1 MGPGCVTEVE
11 KLPTLKHRG
20 KAIAC
25 ANPRGSRVFPSLVV
39 SVKPM
44 RLRLRAGMAM
54 LTTLTASLAL
64 GVIVASPAQAYPS
77 WDDVLAAKGNAE
89 AKAAQVASIQTFMVE
104 VQAEA
109 DAAQAEA
116 QRKGDLFAAA
126 REKFDEAD
134 QRTKDLTAQADA
146 AKATADAAT
155 TAAGRLAAQLYR
167 SGGTDMSISLLLDGG
182 GTKTD
187 DLLSKLGNMSKLV
200 ERSTQVY
207 DSAQASLKEADAL
220 NSQAEVAKAEREQLK
235 IAADAAFQEAS
246 TAAQAAAQKLA
257 ETQDTLMTLSAQ
269 LAALEDESARTAADY
284 EAGVEEAKRIAAAR
298 AAAEAAARGVDIS
311 DAGWTRPSG
320 GYVSDWFGPRQ
331 SVWTGYGWSSSFH
344 RGIDLAARCGN
355 EIYASSGGQV
365 VYAGWNGG
373 FGNYIEINH
382 GGGIRTGYAHQ
393 SRFAVGWGDWVG
405 PGQVIGYV
413 GTTGTSTG
421 CHLHFEVRQWGSQI
435 DPAPFMADRGVWF

>member
-1 MGPGCVTEVE
+1 M
-11 KLPTLKHRG
+11 RQ
-20 KAIAC
+20 
-25 ANPRGSRVFPSLVV
+25 RV
-39 SVKPM
+39 
-44 RLRLRAGMAM
+44 RAVFAAF
-54 LTTLTASLAL
+54 TTLSAVFAL
-64 GVIVASPAQAYPS
+64 GVVLADPAQAFPT
-77 WDDVLAAKGNAE
+77 WDDVIAAKGNAE
-89 AKAAQVASIQTFMVE
+89 AKAAEVQNIQNFITQ

-134 QRTKDLTAQADA
+134 QRTKDLTAQADEAQKA
-146 AKATADAAT
+146 AEDAT

-187 DLLSKLGNMSKLV
+187 DLLAKLGSMSKLV

-284 EAGVEEAKRIAAAR
+284 EAGVEEARRIAAAR
-298 AAAEAAARGVDIS
+298 AAEEAARRGVDVS
-311 DAGWTRPSG
+311 DAGWARPSNG
-320 GYVSDWFGPRQ
+320 RISDWYGPRQ

-344 RGIDLAARCGN
+344 RGIDLAGRCGSD
-355 EIYASSGGQV
+355 IYASSSGQV

-373 FGNYIEINH
+373 FGNYIEIDH
-382 GGGIRTGYAHQ
+382 GGGIRSGYAHQ
-393 SRFAVGWGDWVG
+393 SSFAVGWGDWVG
-405 PGQVIGYV
+405 VGQVIGYV

-421 CHLHFEVRQWGSQI
+421 CHLHFEIRNFGSQI
-435 DPAPFMADRGVWF
+435 DPAEFLYNRGIAF